1 MHTLLSLASPFF
13 KDLIALAQAPIDGSL
28 PLVPLIESSSIIDKI
43 LRFCYPTKDA
53 TFDEIAEIYQVAEA
67 MHKYLMEDV
76 TNRLPSELRRF
87 TEEHPLRAFVIAC
100 VMGWKEEAAFASK
113 KVLEGPLSIQD
124 EDDIPELRHLGSV
137 KTYHRLLKFHQQRLD
152 KINDMLQTM
161 DQVHALCSPDPCT
174 ICDKHDVW
182 DEPRNIMSGYME
194 GFCRKSWLIQYTVSV
209 LQAMQKSPTA
219 ATLERVDNSARPW
232 ARKVAESC
240 QDCLQNCADCGG
252 LDEIFEHHVKYE
264 VLGEIHFHLGTVSVH
279 RVCCKW
285 Q

>member
-1 MHTLLSLASPFF
+1 M
-13 KDLIALAQAPIDGSL
+13 I
-28 PLVPLIESSSIIDKI
+28 
-43 LRFCYPTKDA
+43 CYKQWIKCTPCA
-53 TFDEIAEIYQVAEA
+53 VRI
-67 MHKYLMEDV
+67 H
-76 TNRLPSELRRF
+76 
-87 TEEHPLRAFVIAC
+87 
-100 VMGWKEEAAFASK
+100 
-113 KVLEGPLSIQD
+113 
-124 EDDIPELRHLGSV
+124 
-137 KTYHRLLKFHQQRLD
+137 
-152 KINDMLQTM
+152 
-161 DQVHALCSPDPCT
+161 CT